1 MVKLGP
7 RHLMFIEPR
16 ELASPAPIVDGFTRR
31 MAGALRVATRPPPER
46 HFRGIHLCVCRMRST
61 NYNLYVRST
70 SGQLTTNSL
79 CVHYLAH
86 HRSEVPPGELDKVL
100 TLVAPPCDP
109 LPSDL
114 ARDLTPLKVPG
125 W

>member
-1 MVKLGP
+1 MVELGP
-7 RHLMFIEPR
+7 RHLLFIEPH
-16 ELASPAPIVDGFTRR
+16 EPACAVPVIDEFTRR
-31 MAGALRVATRPPPER
+31 MAGALRVATIPPPKR
-46 HFRGIHLCVCRMRST
+46 HSCGFHTCVCRMRSAS
-61 NYNLYVRST
+61 YDLYVRST
-70 SGQLTTNSL
+70 SGQFTTNSL

-100 TLVAPPCDP
+100 TLVAAPCDP
-109 LPSDL
+109 RPSER